1 MKDFYKEMQM
11 VDLIEKQ
18 PIYKSKLLMEW
29 VPGARLRDGSDLYF
43 IPVTAERMK
52 DPLFSFLKDG
62 VYMMMGTIES
72 FQDDDPQRHTLFV
85 NSHGHLVG
93 NDRLKKS
100 IGQTVY
106 TKPLAYFYETCPE
119 RLRTDG
125 TSVYVDVCMENEGVI
140 VKILYVLL
148 WFNDHADEIHHVC
161 EVPSGN
167 YEAVLKSAE
176 PKDLLNALV
185 VHFNDTYDN
194 NERKI
199 ERLMWENISIGTNR
213 DILRQIQVQG
223 MYYPECTLICRKEE
237 NYEN

>member
-29 VPGARLRDGSDLYF
+29 VPGARLRDGSDMYF
-43 IPVTAERMK
+43 IPVTAERLK

-62 VYMMMGTIES
+62 EYMMMGTVVDIPNKPKGYS
-72 FQDDDPQRHTLFV
+72 LHINSNGHVIGDDQLAEFIGHTA
-85 NSHGHLVG
+85 
-93 NDRLKKS
+93 
-100 IGQTVY
+100 Y
-106 TKPLAYFYETCPE
+106 TRPLTYFYEKCPE
-119 RLRTDG
+119 RIRTDG
-125 TSVYVDVCMENEGVI
+125 TDVYVENEGLI
-140 VKILYVLL
+140 VKISHILL

-167 YEAVLKSAE
+167 YEAVLKTAE

-194 NERKI
+194 NEHKI
-199 ERLMWENISIGTNR
+199 ERIMWENISIGTNR
-213 DILRQIQVQG
+213 DILRQIQVRG
-223 MYYPECTLICRKEE
+223 MYYPECTAICRKEE
-237 NYEN
+237 L